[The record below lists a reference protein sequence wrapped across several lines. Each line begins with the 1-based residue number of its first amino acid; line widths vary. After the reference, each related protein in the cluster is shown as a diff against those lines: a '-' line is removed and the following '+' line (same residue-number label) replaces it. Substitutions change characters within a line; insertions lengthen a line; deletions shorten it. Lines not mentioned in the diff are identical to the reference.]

1 SNFFSFAH
9 PVFTPNVI
17 FLSALLGA
25 YQAVQTF
32 TGNDGRG
39 LSYTPYLLLKPA
51 PHLWQHPP
59 TNPSLFSCRF
69 KCPCPIRRQWR
80 FHGNADKAYNT
91 LHFASKVVCQ
101 GASPFGN
108 P

>member
-1 SNFFSFAH
+1 MNSYKASIG
-9 PVFTPNVI
+9 NVMYVYQNK
-17 FLSALLGA
+17 LTNLHLLFNCYRKEKMHRQLQKGILKA
-25 YQAVQTF
+25 TLNQ
-32 TGNDGRG
+32 
-39 LSYTPYLLLKPA
+39 YT
-51 PHLWQHPP
+51 
-59 TNPSLFSCRF
+59 
-69 KCPCPIRRQWR
+69 IRQQWR